1 MLLPSAMAQAATAL
15 RTDHSGSAA
24 TRTTLGEWGQSV
36 FAADLATFMHCERVA
51 VYAVEIAHELGFDLE
66 RLATVRLGAAL
77 HDIGKTRVPAAI
89 LHKRGR
95 LTAEEFEV
103 VKQHPAWGLEMLETV
118 DCPDGVREMVRFHHE
133 KHDGTGYPDGLEGD
147 QIPIPAAIIGIA
159 DVYDALTTQRC
170 YRSALPRPRAL
181 LEMHLR
187 QQWWHPSVYA
197 AFCRAIGRH
206 LRGRLTFAPRRRIWA
221 YAAAP
226 A

>member
-1 MLLPSAMAQAATAL
+1 MAFPLAISEAGLGAAAGAYPASEAQQAL
-15 RTDHSGSAA
+15 S
-24 TRTTLGEWGQSV
+24 EWGQAMLS
-36 FAADLATFMHCERVA
+36 ADLATFMHCERVA
-51 VYAVEIAHELGFDLE
+51 VYAVEIAREMGFGE
-66 RLATVRLGAAL
+66 SRVATVRLGAAL

-89 LHKRGR
+89 LHKTGR
-95 LTAEEFEV
+95 LTPEEFEI
-103 VKQHPAWGLEMLETV
+103 VKQHPAWGLEILETV
-118 DCPDGVREMVRFHHE
+118 ECPDEVREMVRFHHE
-133 KHDGTGYPDGLEGD
+133 KHDGTGYPDGLKGD
-147 QIPIPAAIIGIA
+147 QIPIPAAIICIA
-159 DVYDALTTQRC
+159 DVYDALTTKRC

-206 LRGRLTFAPRRRIWA
+206 LGGRLTFAPRRRIWA